1 MHLSGRKMRVLK
13 IFKKS
18 ITCFLLFCLC
28 SHFNIQAQI
37 QSIVT
42 TNNQTQDWIFGDGPE
57 PKWVVELLH
66 GAYQNVKEDNSF
78 ILKVPIAGS
87 GINYSASV
95 DGNAEIKQDGD
106 YLIITP
112 EKDYHGTIL
121 VNLNLDM
128 SFILNVQSVND
139 KPSLSTTD
147 NKTIKEDEIFSLEL
161 SAQDVEGDELTYGA
175 SADNGATAKIIK
187 NNLTIT
193 PEKNY
198 YGPININLAVS
209 DGKSTDES
217 SFILNV
223 EPINDA
229 PVLESILSKTME
241 NRNYVDLLMSG
252 SDIDGDKLTYS
263 VTGGDNVDFDVE
275 NNKIVVKPKKNYRGA
290 TAINL
295 TTSDGKSSVDTS
307 FTLINPLPGL
317 SAFAPQSMLEDE
329 ILTIVL
335 NTRDVELDPFR
346 YRVRKTEN
354 ANIEINDNELSI
366 IPDKDYFGELIL
378 NLNISDG
385 EDSTD
390 FSFNINVLPQPDFPI
405 AYAGNDTTI
414 SNGCN
419 SSLLLDGSKSYD
431 ADNDIASYK
440 WTLLSDSSTILNGKK
455 GIYKFKNSKKDLYQK
470 ILLTVSDSKGL
481 KAYDTINVT
490 IISDTPPLANAG
502 DDFIAPFDKFV
513 RLDGSRSVDDDSE
526 IIYFWSIV
534 SGDVSFSKI
543 ERIKREPVFEY
554 PSEITKPKNF
564 IALLKVQDENSFC
577 FSVDTVLITCL
588 PNVDMA
594 DSTVKYEIVRA
605 SKKDNRVFIDLNVT
619 NKQFWPFDFAAFT
632 LISVKNE
639 DDKLGQIDPY
649 KGRNTVKYGIE
660 NEEKVGVELVYNFD
674 SPPQE
679 VSIVCKSN
687 MALTADTVLFK
698 QSF

>member
-1 MHLSGRKMRVLK
+1 MRVSK
-13 IFKKS
+13 IFNKS
-18 ITCFLLFCLC
+18 ISCFLLFCFC

-37 QSIVT
+37 QSST
-42 TNNQTQDWIFGDGPE
+42 TNNNQTQDWIFGDGPE
-57 PKWVVELLH
+57 PKWVIELLH

-95 DGNAEIKQDGD
+95 DGNAQIKQDGD

-139 KPSLSTTD
+139 KPSLSITD
-147 NKTIKEDEIFSLEL
+147 NKTIKEDGIFRTEL
-161 SAQDVEGDELTYGA
+161 SAKDAEGDELTY
-175 SADNGATAKIIK
+175 GATAKIIK
-187 NNLTIT
+187 NNLTII
-193 PEKNY
+193 PQKNY
-198 YGPININLAVS
+198 YGPINVNLAVS

-229 PVLESILSKTME
+229 PVLESILSKTMG

-263 VTGGDNVDFDVE
+263 VTGGDGVDFDVE
-275 NNKIVVKPKKNYRGA
+275 KNKIVVKPKKDYRGS
-290 TAINL
+290 TAIKL

-335 NTRDVELDPFR
+335 NTIDAESDPFS
-346 YRVRKTEN
+346 YRVRQTEN

-385 EDSTD
+385 ADSTD
-390 FSFNINVLPQPDFPI
+390 FSFNVNVLPQPDFPI
-405 AYAGNDTTI
+405 AYAGKDTII

-431 ADNDIASYK
+431 VDNDIATYK
-440 WTLLSDSSTILNGKK
+440 WTLLNDSSIVLNSKK
-455 GIYKFKNSKKDLYQK
+455 GMYKFKNFKKDVYQN

-481 KAYDTINVT
+481 KAYDTINVN
-490 IISDTPPLANAG
+490 IIDDEAPLANAG

-526 IIYFWSIV
+526 IVYFWSIL
-534 SGDVSFSKI
+534 SGDVSFSKV
-543 ERIKREPVFEY
+543 ERIKREPVFKY

-564 IALLKVQDENSFC
+564 TALLKVQDANSFC
-577 FSVDTVLITCL
+577 FSADTVLITCL

-639 DDKLGQIDPY
+639 ENKLGQIDPY
-649 KGRNTVKYGIE
+649 KGKNTVKYGIE

-687 MALTADTVLFK
+687 MALTADTVFFK

>member
-1 MHLSGRKMRVLK
+1 MRVSK
-13 IFKKS
+13 IFNKS
-18 ITCFLLFCLC
+18 ISCFLLFCFC
-28 SHFNIQAQI
+28 SHLNIQAQI
-37 QSIVT
+37 QSNIT
-42 TNNQTQDWIFGDGPE
+42 NNNQTQDWIFGDGPE
-57 PKWVVELLH
+57 PKWVIELLH

-139 KPSLSTTD
+139 KPSLSITD
-147 NKTIKEDEIFSLEL
+147 NKTIKEDGIFRIEL
-161 SAQDVEGDELTYGA
+161 SAKDAEGDELTYGA
-175 SADNGATAKIIK
+175 TADNGATAKIIK
-187 NNLTIT
+187 NNLTII
-193 PEKNY
+193 PQKNY
-198 YGPININLAVS
+198 YGPINVNLAVS

-263 VTGGDNVDFDVE
+263 VTGGDGVDFDVE
-275 NNKIVVKPKKNYRGA
+275 KNKIVVKPKKNYRGS

-335 NTRDVELDPFR
+335 NTRDAESDPFS
-346 YRVRKTEN
+346 YRVRQTEN

-390 FSFNINVLPQPDFPI
+390 FSFNVNVLPQPDFPI
-405 AYAGNDTTI
+405 ANAGNDTII

-431 ADNDIASYK
+431 VDNDIASYK
-440 WTLLSDSSTILNGKK
+440 WTLLNDSSIVLNSKK
-455 GIYKFKNSKKDLYQK
+455 GMYKFKNFKKDVYQN

-481 KAYDTINVT
+481 KAYDTINVN
-490 IISDTPPLANAG
+490 IIDDEAPLANAG

-526 IIYFWSIV
+526 IIYFWSIL
-534 SGDVSFSKI
+534 SGDVSFSKV
-543 ERIKREPVFEY
+543 ERIKREPVFKY

-564 IALLKVQDENSFC
+564 TALLKVQDANSFC
-577 FSVDTVLITCL
+577 FSADTVLITCL

-639 DDKLGQIDPY
+639 ENKLGQIDPY
-649 KGRNTVKYGIE
+649 RGKNTVKYGIE

-687 MALTADTVLFK
+687 MALTADTVFFK